1 MYCLKAIPYLLLALF
16 GCFSSPADAQINLK
30 TGYNFSIISN
40 NNSLGDIIDAYNASR
55 SYESGFGQL
64 NWLHGF
70 EAGLRLKSELH
81 ALELTYQGGYQTLK
95 ATYPGMT
102 ETLTDRMKFGIHA
115 LGLGYQVSDDIWGLG
130 ADLQYQL
137 YKTRLLP
144 AETSGDFKDVQNML
158 ALKFYLML
166 TLRGGKGSDMAIQPY
181 YLLPLKGYDYGP
193 LAERLQV
200 DAPSGTERW
209 TRFGITILFYNGQ
222 K

>member
-1 MYCLKAIPYLLLALF
+1 MNWLKAIPFLLLALF

-30 TGYNFSIISN
+30 TGYNFSVVSN
-40 NNSLGDIIDAYNASR
+40 SSLDDIIDAYNAVR
-55 SYESGFGQL
+55 SYESGFG
-64 NWLHGF
+64 NFDWVHGF
-70 EAGLRLKSELH
+70 EAGLRLKSDMH
-81 ALELTYQGGYQTLK
+81 ALEFTYQGGYQTLK

-115 LGLGYQVSDDIWGLG
+115 LALGYQVSDDIWGFG
-130 ADLQYQL
+130 TDLQYQL
-137 YKTRLLP
+137 YKTRFLP
-144 AETSGDFKDVQNML
+144 AEPGGDFKDVQNML

-166 TLRGGKGSDMAIQPY
+166 TLKGGKGADMALQPY
-181 YLLPLKGYDYGP
+181 YILPFKGYDYKP

-200 DAPSGTERW
+200 DAPSATEKW